1 LSTQVRAAA
10 GSREL
15 SSTWTGLLPP
25 DRTELPSRHP
35 LLRAFSCGEA
45 DLGTVQELLVQHQL
59 YSRYFTRF
67 FGALIS
73 NLPEVED
80 VKILLQN
87 LVEELGVDEKSAGT
101 LPSVDACSGRR
112 AQQPPCVPGNGGA
125 GGIVFSECSGSPRT
139 RPSRAPVA
147 AQTEENIRDKP
158 SENEQSRRGHSERGR
173 QIEAFKS
180 KPSGPIYQARVRLE
194 ATKEWIDIARYWHS
208 VHREDNEKIV
218 ILSEAEQVFNNWI
231 GRLRGVE

>member
-1 LSTQVRAAA
+1 LSTQERAAA

-15 SSTWTGLLPP
+15 SSSRVGLPP
-25 DRTELPSRHP
+25 ADRTEPVSRHP

-45 DLGTVQELLVQHQL
+45 DLGTVRELLVQHHL
-59 YSRYFTRF
+59 YSRYFMRF
-67 FGALIS
+67 LCALIS

-87 LVEELGVDEKSAGT
+87 LVEELGVDQKSPGT

-112 AQQPPCVPGNGGA
+112 AEQPPPAPGDGGA
-125 GGIVFSECSGSPRT
+125 DGIVSGCSGSPKTRLSRT
-139 RPSRAPVA
+139 LLG

-158 SENEQSRRGHSERGR
+158 SENDQSGPGHSERGR
-173 QIEAFKS
+173 QTEALNS
-180 KPSGPIYQARVRLE
+180 KRSGPIYQARMRLE

-208 VHREDNEKIV
+208 VHREHDEKII
-218 ILSEAEQVFNNWI
+218 ILSEAEQVFNDWI